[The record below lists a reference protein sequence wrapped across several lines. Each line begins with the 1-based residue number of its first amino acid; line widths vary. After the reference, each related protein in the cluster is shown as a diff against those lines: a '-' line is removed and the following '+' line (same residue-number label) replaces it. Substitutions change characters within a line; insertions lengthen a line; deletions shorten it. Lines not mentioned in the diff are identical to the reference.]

1 MKPQH
6 VPKVAAIFQS
16 VLVAIVHFK
25 LSVLVGP
32 SANVVFQ
39 RWFDSGESASGN
51 DAVIASV
58 ERLLSIPI
66 PALFFAAH
74 PVYGMARGWWV
85 ATMINSVL
93 WGLAI
98 YASYVLA
105 AWLLNRFQAAPI
117 S

>member
-6 VPKVAAIFQS
+6 IPKVAAIFPS
-16 VLVAIVHFK
+16 VLVALVHFR

-39 RWFDSGESASGN
+39 RWFDSGEAASGN
-51 DAVIASV
+51 DAVIASL
-58 ERLLSIPI
+58 EKILSIPI

-85 ATMINSVL
+85 ATIINSVV
-93 WGLAI
+93 WGLTI

-105 AWLLNRFQAAPI
+105 GWLLNKRAPAAI
-117 S
+117 G

>member
-6 VPKVAAIFQS
+6 IPKVAAVFPS
-16 VLVAIVHFK
+16 VLVSLVHFR

-32 SANVVFQ
+32 SANEGFQ
-39 RWFDSGESASGN
+39 RWFDSGEPASGT

-58 ERLLSIPI
+58 ERILSIPI

-85 ATMINSVL
+85 ATIMNSVL
-93 WGLAI
+93 WGFAI

-105 AWLLNRFQAAPI
+105 VWLLNKLRPAPI